1 MSQTFENGDL
11 DLQTNKI
18 WFNNRW
24 RSKGAYAAAKCRAK
38 KMKEDKEYLKKESA
52 KRRALRQKK
61 SARLRELEA
70 KEAERMKAEAERTK
84 VDLSSSE
91 AISETRSRMRGEGK
105 RSATASTVDTYKK
118 RCAALAREMGDEKFD
133 IDNPQI
139 FKDTKKVIAHILGKT
154 KNSNTQQFYLSCVKS
169 VLQYRKGYE
178 KAYQEYFEAHK
189 NIENPYLNNVGAN
202 RLLPHEKDILEWGDL
217 TRDVNK
223 AMPNLAPR
231 DAVISALYVY
241 APPRRADYAVM
252 RVIKVGSEID
262 PRFNYVI
269 VNKRGDVKEFVFNR
283 YKTQKRYGQQRFPV
297 KGKLAAI
304 LEEYITELGKKNND
318 FLFTTS
324 AGKPLKKNSF
334 TKLIPL
340 VFERI
345 TGTQMSI
352 NDLRKSCIS
361 YYLNKNISLN
371 QKRILSDKMAHSVA
385 TQQIYQKQ
393 DLD

>member
-1 MSQTFENGDL
+1 MSQTFEDGDI
-11 DLQTNKI
+11 DLETNKI
-18 WFNNRW
+18 WFNGRW

-38 KMKEDKEYLKKESA
+38 KKAGDKDYLKKESA

-61 SARLRELEA
+61 AARLRELEE
-70 KEAERMKAEAERTK
+70 KEAARTK
-84 VDLSSSE
+84 VDLSTSE

-118 RCAALAREMGDEKFD
+118 RCAALARELGVKDFD
-133 IDNPQI
+133 IDNPKI
-139 FKDTKKVIAHILGKT
+139 FKDTKRVIAHIKGKT
-154 KNSNTQQFYLSCVKS
+154 KNANTQQFYLSCVKS
-169 VLQYRKGYE
+169 ILQYRKGYE
-178 KAYQEYFEAHK
+178 KAYQDYFEAHK

-202 RLLPHEKDILEWGDL
+202 RLLEHEKDILEWGDL
-217 TRDVNK
+217 TKDVNK

-241 APPRRADYAVM
+241 APPRRADYAIM
-252 RVIKVGSEID
+252 RVIKVGNQID
-262 PRFNYVI
+262 PRYNYVV

-304 LEEYITELGKKNND
+304 LEEYITELEKKNGD

-345 TGTQMSI
+345 TGTPMSI

-361 YYLNKNISLN
+361 FYLNKNISLN
-371 QKRILSDKMAHSVA
+371 QRRALSDKMAHSIS
-385 TQQIYQKQ
+385 TQMLYQKS